1 MLKGCSQGLAVGQ
14 GSSAPKLWSKER
26 AKETPYTRS
35 PGSPKADQVDSAA
48 DREETRCAQRD
59 RLPALPCASAQVH
72 VCARWGGAA
81 HRMPTVVWMR
91 VVIPTQAKMV
101 PMS

>member
-48 DREETRCAQRD
+48 GKKPDALRETACLLCRVRVRKCMY
-59 RLPALPCASAQVH
+59 
-72 VCARWGGAA
+72 ARAGEGQLTGC
-81 HRMPTVVWMR
+81 PL
-91 VVIPTQAKMV
+91 
-101 PMS
+101 